1 MPTLQTSREEFLSS
15 ASEISPLAQSLPKLG
30 LLITLEPRGRA
41 FLANVRYFFTRKVEP
56 VPFPQAAPLRQDV
69 FIPSRMPWTSFSE
82 SLAYHILAMSAILAW
97 MHWTPR
103 ALTQL
108 DPWKDTRVIT
118 YPLSASQIADLP
130 KLDTGSPAPH
140 RAQQGDPALNRQPIL
155 SVPREPDNRAQTIV
169 TPPDL
174 VLRNEVKLPN
184 IVAWTNIPTAP
195 TVSTTGL
202 QSQRSLKAP
211 ELSVVAPPPQ
221 LEAEHRNR
229 LEMPQIAV
237 VAPPPELKDTRAL
250 RNAATVANL
259 AIEPAPQV
267 NALKTSRLGTL
278 DIGHA
283 EVVAPAPKLA
293 VGEQQALDQ
302 AAARGRAAAAQAM
315 TAAAVPPP
323 PSVSG
328 STAPGAGRMIALGL
342 HPAPAEAAA
351 PPPGNRRGEFEAVPS
366 GKANASGSPTI
377 PETGKTDERASGTGG
392 RSLNP
397 DLPAGIK
404 VGDPK
409 TGGTNAGDPSGTQP
423 TAMASISIDRYPIAA
438 STAPPRV
445 APNRKPATVVD
456 HPLTDTEKKVF
467 GGRRFY
473 SMTLNMPNLNSAG
486 GSWIVRFAEL
496 TEGPRKGELSSP
508 VMTRKADPAYPMELQ
523 RANVQGTVTLYAI
536 IHSDG
541 SVRDIRVLDSVD
553 DQLDRF
559 ASEALAKCKFEPG
572 LKNGEPVPLEALVM
586 VPFRARKGF

>member
-1 MPTLQTSREEFLSS
+1 MPTLQTSGEEFLSS
-15 ASEISPLAQSLPKLG
+15 ATADAPIARALPELH
-30 LLITLEPRGRA
+30 LLVTLEPRGRA
-41 FLANVRYFFTRKVEP
+41 FLANLRYFFAKKLAP

-69 FIPSRMPWTSFSE
+69 FIPSRMPWPSFSE
-82 SLAYHILAMSAILAW
+82 SIAYHILAMSAILAW
-97 MHWTPR
+97 MHWTPQAITR
-103 ALTQL
+103 L

-118 YPLSASQIADLP
+118 YPLSASQKADLP

-140 RAQQGDPALNRQPIL
+140 RAQQGDPVLNRQPIL

-169 TPPDL
+169 TPPNL

-184 IVAWTNIPTAP
+184 IVAWTSLPVAP
-195 TVSTTGL
+195 TVSATGL
-202 QSQRSLKAP
+202 VSQRSLKAP
-211 ELSVVAPPPQ
+211 EVSVVAPPP
-221 LEAEHRNR
+221 EVEPERRNR
-229 LEMPQIAV
+229 LEMPQTTA
-237 VAPPPELKDTRAL
+237 VAPPPELKDTRTL
-250 RNAATVANL
+250 RNAATLTGVAV
-259 AIEPAPQV
+259 EPSPQV
-267 NALKTSRLGTL
+267 DSLTKMKIGTL

-342 HPAPAEAAA
+342 HPAPTEAAA
-351 PPPGNRRGEFEAVPS
+351 PPPGNRRGEFEARPTGS
-366 GKANASGSPTI
+366 AKGLGSPTI
-377 PETGKTDERASGTGG
+377 PATGKTDERTSGTDG
-392 RSLNP
+392 RSLNS

-404 VGDPK
+404 VGEAKGGDQS
-409 TGGTNAGDPSGTQP
+409 TGAPSVP
-423 TAMASISIDRYPIAA
+423 LTAMASISIDRYPIAA

-445 APNRKPATVVD
+445 DPNRKPATVTD
-456 HPLTDTEKKVF
+456 HPLTDAEKKVF

-496 TEGPRKGELSSP
+496 KEGPRKGELYSP
-508 VMTRKADPAYPMELQ
+508 VMTRKSDPAYPLELQ

-559 ASEALAKCKFEPG
+559 ASEALANCKFEPG
-572 LKNGEPVPLEALVM
+572 LKNGEPVALEAVVM
-586 VPFRARKGF
+586 VPFRTRKRF

>member
-15 ASEISPLAQSLPKLG
+15 AIEISPLVNSLPELS
-30 LLITLEPRGRA
+30 LLVRLEPRGRA
-41 FLANVRYFFTRKVEP
+41 FLQNLRYLLGKKAQP

-69 FIPSRMPWTSFSE
+69 FIPSPMPWPSFSE
-82 SLAYHILAMSAILAW
+82 SIAYHILAMSAILAW

-103 ALTQL
+103 AITRL

-118 YPLSASQIADLP
+118 YPLSASQKADLP

-174 VLRNEVKLPN
+174 VLRNEIKLPN
-184 IVAWTNIPTAP
+184 IVAWTSLPVAP
-195 TVSTTGL
+195 AVSATGL
-202 QSQRSLKAP
+202 ESRRSLKAP
-211 ELSVVAPPPQ
+211 EVSVVAPPPQ
-221 LEAEHRNR
+221 LEPERRNR
-229 LEMPQIAV
+229 LEMPQTTA
-237 VAPPPELKDTRAL
+237 VAPPPELKDARTL
-250 RNAATVANL
+250 RNAAALTATAV
-259 AIEPAPQV
+259 EPAPQV
-267 NALKTSRLGTL
+267 NSLTTRKIGTL

-283 EVVAPAPKLA
+283 VVIAPAPKLA
-293 VGEQQALDQ
+293 VGEQQAQEQ

-315 TAAAVPPP
+315 AATAVPPP
-323 PSVSG
+323 PSIAG
-328 STAPGAGRMIALGL
+328 NAAPGAGRMIALGL

-351 PPPGNRRGEFEAVPS
+351 PPPGNRRGEFEAGPAGS
-366 GKANASGSPTI
+366 AKGSGSPTN
-377 PETGKTDERASGTGG
+377 PETGKTTDRSAGTGG
-392 RSLNP
+392 PSEHP

-404 VGDPK
+404 VGEAK
-409 TGGTNAGDPSGTQP
+409 GGDQSAGAPGVP
-423 TAMASISIDRYPIAA
+423 LTAMASISIDRYPIAA

-445 APNRKPATVVD
+445 DPNRKPATVID
-456 HPLTDTEKKVF
+456 HPLTDAEKKVF

-496 TEGPRKGELSSP
+496 KEGPRKGELFSP
-508 VMTRKADPAYPMELQ
+508 VMTRKADPAYPAELQ

-559 ASEALAKCKFEPG
+559 ASEALARCRFEPG
-572 LKNGEPVPLEALVM
+572 LKDGEPVALEAVVM
-586 VPFRARKGF
+586 VPFRARKRF